1 MYRTYILRLKPNR
14 TQTKLLDKT
23 ISCVQKFDDIY
34 FAQIKDTKIKS
45 HREMLNI
52 ARNTDK
58 DLKSIDDNI
67 LFCEIDILKDV
78 KNKKNFFSKFQF
90 KTNLCKYA
98 SSIDEVIFNDS
109 INIPSIGTI
118 KLFNKRDYD
127 QVEQFKSII
136 VYRTIDD
143 KYFVNILF
151 KKKGNKITK
160 ELDPNNS
167 IGLDYSSP
175 NFYVDSNGETPDK
188 PVIIKKY
195 DKQIMKLQSKLK
207 ESEDDEKLHHKFS
220 IEYANLYNDIKNERK
235 DFIHKTSTKLAN
247 QYDYV
252 FVENIDLAKI
262 ATHRNLGK
270 ATNDNAYGKFLKVLD
285 YKMNDRGKKLIRID
299 KFYPSSQICNNCGYT
314 YQDLT
319 LKQRKWICPECGV
332 LLDRDI
338 NAAINIR
345 NRGIQLVNKRTA
357 GQSAR
362 YFA

>member
-52 ARNTDK
+52 ARNTDE

-127 QVEQFKSII
+127 QVEQYATRKIKMHDGKILEDKRIVKINTNIEAKS
-136 VYRTIDD
+136 
-143 KYFVNILF
+143 
-151 KKKGNKITK
+151 
-160 ELDPNNS
+160 
-167 IGLDYSSP
+167 
-175 NFYVDSNGETPDK
+175 
-188 PVIIKKY
+188 
-195 DKQIMKLQSKLK
+195 M
-207 ESEDDEKLHHKFS
+207 
-220 IEYANLYNDIKNERK
+220 
-235 DFIHKTSTKLAN
+235 
-247 QYDYV
+247 
-252 FVENIDLAKI
+252 
-262 ATHRNLGK
+262 
-270 ATNDNAYGKFLKVLD
+270 D
-285 YKMNDRGKKLIRID
+285 YKDMN
-299 KFYPSSQICNNCGYT
+299 
-314 YQDLT
+314 
-319 LKQRKWICPECGV
+319 KWNEI
-332 LLDRDI
+332 
-338 NAAINIR
+338 
-345 NRGIQLVNKRTA
+345 K
-357 GQSAR
+357 
-362 YFA
+362 